1 MGDDNISL
9 RLSKSALSHLLS
21 FDEAL
26 RQKRGVG
33 VLTPEARVLF
43 TIACAGPA
51 PVGEAMKVAGTSYR
65 GFYSVMQRLE
75 RAELVGSAP
84 DENDQRVRKLFL
96 EQDVID
102 DSDQPN
108 EIGGNSA
115 K

>member
-1 MGDDNISL
+1 
-9 RLSKSALSHLLS
+9 
-21 FDEAL
+21 
-26 RQKRGVG
+26 
-33 VLTPEARVLF
+33 
-43 TIACAGPA
+43 
-51 PVGEAMKVAGTSYR
+51 
-65 GFYSVMQRLE
+65 MQRLE